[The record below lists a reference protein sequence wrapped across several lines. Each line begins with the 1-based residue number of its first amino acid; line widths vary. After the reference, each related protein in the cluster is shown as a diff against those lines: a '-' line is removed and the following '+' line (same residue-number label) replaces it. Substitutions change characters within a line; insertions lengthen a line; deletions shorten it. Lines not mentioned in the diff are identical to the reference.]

1 MFDPELESFKT
12 SIDLR
17 AYAAGQGYAL
27 DAKESWRGSA
37 VMRHANGDK
46 IIISRKPDGHY
57 TFFSVRA
64 DQDSGT
70 IIDFIQKRTGA
81 SLGAIRK
88 ELRAWQDMAATALP
102 HLPEL
107 PRTTKDRDAV
117 QARYASMTV
126 AHRHPYLENERA
138 IPALALQYWRFE
150 GRVKIDRH
158 SNAVF
163 PHFDNDGLCGYE
175 LRNAGFKG
183 FASGGTKGLW
193 LSKTISADRRLVICE
208 SSIDAIS
215 FAVLFPD
222 GHARYASIGGKLSPA
237 QPDLIRAQ
245 MDLLPQGGEIIA
257 ATDADD
263 AGRQLAEA
271 IEKSFSATGRA
282 DLTFRRQEPKGF
294 KDWNDQLC
302 AKPKRSLPFLRPE
315 VPSVA

>member
-1 MFDPELESFKT
+1 LAD
-12 SIDLR
+12 
-17 AYAAGQGYAL
+17 YVL

-57 TFFSVRA
+57 TFYSVRS
-64 DQDSGT
+64 DRDSGT

-88 ELRAWQDMAATALP
+88 ELRAWMRAPAMALP
-102 HLPEL
+102 HSPEL
-107 PRTTKDRDAV
+107 TRTAKDRGAV

-163 PHFDNDGLCGYE
+163 PHFDNDGLSGYE

-183 FASGGTKGLW
+183 FASGGSKGLW

-245 MDLLPQGGEIIA
+245 IALLPPSGEIVA
-257 ATDADD
+257 AMDADD
-263 AGRQLAEA
+263 AGRQLADA

-294 KDWNDQLC
+294 KDWNDL
-302 AKPKRSLPFLRPE
+302 LRARRGPSHVSCSQPE
-315 VPSVA
+315 ARPA

>member
-17 AYAAGQGYAL
+17 AYAAGQGYVL

-57 TFFSVRA
+57 TFFSVRS

-70 IIDFIQKRTGA
+70 IIDFIQKRTGV

-88 ELRAWQDMAATALP
+88 ELRALLGAPTTALP

-107 PRTTKDRDAV
+107 TRTAKDRDAV

-126 AHRHPYLENERA
+126 AHRHSYLENERS

-163 PHFDNDGLCGYE
+163 PHFDNHGLCGYE

-215 FAVLFPD
+215 FDVLFPD

-245 MDLLPQGGEIIA
+245 IDLLPQGGEIVA
-257 ATDADD
+257 AMDADD

-271 IEKSFSATGRA
+271 IEKAFSDAGRA
-282 DLTFRRQEPKGF
+282 DLTFRRQRPVGF
-294 KDWNDQLC
+294 KDWNDQLRGRQ
-302 AKPKRSLPFLRPE
+302 ARSPGRVVGTVLAIR
-315 VPSVA
+315 

>member
-37 VMRHANGDK
+37 VMRHSNGDK

-57 TFFSVRA
+57 AFFSVRS

-88 ELRAWQDMAATALP
+88 ELRTWLGAPAMALP

-107 PRTTKDRDAV
+107 PRTAKDREAV

-126 AHRHPYLENERA
+126 AHRHPYLEDERA

-175 LRNAGFKG
+175 LRNVGFKG
-183 FASGGTKGLW
+183 FASGGSKGLW
-193 LSKTISADRRLVICE
+193 LSKTISADRRLVISE

-237 QPDLIRAQ
+237 QPDL
-245 MDLLPQGGEIIA
+245 DP
-257 ATDADD
+257 
-263 AGRQLAEA
+263 
-271 IEKSFSATGRA
+271 RA
-282 DLTFRRQEPKGF
+282 DCAPTSERRNRCGDGCRRCRQTIGGS
-294 KDWNDQLC
+294 N
-302 AKPKRSLPFLRPE
+302 
-315 VPSVA
+315 

>member
-17 AYAAGQGYAL
+17 AYAAGQGYDL
-27 DAKESWRGSA
+27 DRKESWRGSA

-70 IIDFIQKRTGA
+70 IIDFIQKRKGL

-88 ELRAWQDMAATALP
+88 ELRVWQGMPATALP

-107 PRTTKDRDAV
+107 PRTSKDRDAV
-117 QARYASMTV
+117 HARYASMTV
-126 AHRHPYLENERA
+126 AHWHQYLEQERA
-138 IPALALQYWRFE
+138 IPALALQYWRFD
-150 GRVKIDRH
+150 GRIKTDRH

-175 LRNAGFKG
+175 LRNADFKG

-193 LSKTISADRRLVICE
+193 LSKTGSADRRLVMCE
-208 SSIDAIS
+208 SAIDAVS

-222 GHARYASIGGKLSPA
+222 GHARYASIGGKLNPT

-245 MDLLPQGGEIIA
+245 VNLLPHGAEVVA
-257 ATDADD
+257 AMDADD
-263 AGRQLAEA
+263 AGRQLAGA
-271 IEKSFSATGRA
+271 IQNSLSAAGRP
-282 DLTFRRQEPKGF
+282 DLTFRRQEPEGF
-294 KDWNDQLC
+294 KDWNDQLR
-302 AKPKRSLPFLRPE
+302 ARPRAPLPRWYKEPF
-315 VPSVA
+315 VA

>member
-27 DAKESWRGSA
+27 DAKESWRGST

-88 ELRAWQDMAATALP
+88 DLRAWQGMPATALP

-150 GRVKIDRH
+150 GRVKMDRH

-175 LRNAGFKG
+175 LRNSGFKG

-193 LSKTISADRRLVICE
+193 LSKSISADRRLVICE

-222 GHARYASIGGKLSPA
+222 GHARYGSIGGKLSPA

-245 MDLLPQGGEIIA
+245 IDLLPQGGEIVA
-257 ATDADD
+257 AMDSDD

-271 IEKSFSATGRA
+271 IEKSFSATGRT
-282 DLTFRRQEPKGF
+282 DLTFRRQEPNGF
-294 KDWNDQLC
+294 KDWNDL
-302 AKPKRSLPFLRPE
+302 LRARRGPSPVSCSQPE
-315 VPSVA
+315 ARPA

>member
-17 AYAAGQGYAL
+17 AYAASQGYVL

-57 TFFSVRA
+57 TFFSVRS

-70 IIDFIQKRTGA
+70 IIDFIQKRTGS
-81 SLGAIRK
+81 SLGVIRK
-88 ELRAWQDMAATALP
+88 ELRAWQGMPTTALP

-107 PRTTKDRDAV
+107 PRTAKDREAV

-150 GRVKIDRH
+150 SRVKMDRH

-183 FASGGTKGLW
+183 FASGGAKGLW

-222 GHARYASIGGKLSPA
+222 GHARYASIGGQLSPA
-237 QPDLIRAQ
+237 QPALIRAQ
-245 MDLLPQGGEIIA
+245 VDLLPQGSEIIA
-257 ATDADD
+257 AMDADV

-271 IEKSFSATGRA
+271 IQKSLSAAGRP
-282 DLTFRRQEPKGF
+282 DLTFRRQEPLGF
-294 KDWNDQLC
+294 KDWNDQLR
-302 AKPKRSLPFLRPE
+302 ARPTAPLPRSYKEPF
-315 VPSVA
+315 VA

>member
-1 MFDPELESFKT
+1 MFDAELESFKT

-46 IIISRKPDGHY
+46 IIVSRKPDGHF
-57 TFFSVRA
+57 TFFSVRS

-81 SLGAIRK
+81 SLGTIRK
-88 ELRAWQDMAATALP
+88 ELRAWLSAPAMALQ
-102 HLPEL
+102 HFPEL
-107 PRTTKDRDAV
+107 PRTAKDREAV

-126 AHRHPYLENERA
+126 ARRHPYLENERA
-138 IPALALQYWRFE
+138 IPALTLQYWRFE
-150 GRVKIDRH
+150 GRVKTDRH

-163 PHFDNDGLCGYE
+163 PHFDSDGLCGYE

-193 LSKTISADRRLVICE
+193 LSKTISADRRLVLCE
-208 SSIDAIS
+208 SAIDAMS

-222 GHARYASIGGKLSPA
+222 GHARYASIGGKMNPS

-245 MDLLPQGGEIIA
+245 IDLLPQGGEIVA
-257 ATDADD
+257 AMDADD
-263 AGRQLAEA
+263 AGRQLAQA
-271 IEKSFSATGRA
+271 IQKSFADAARA
-282 DLTFRRQEPKGF
+282 DLMFSTQQPAGF
-294 KDWNDQLC
+294 KDWNDLLR
-302 AKPKRSLPFLRPE
+302 ASKPPVLARGYMLEARP
-315 VPSVA
+315 A

>member
-17 AYAAGQGYAL
+17 AYAASQGYVL
-27 DAKESWRGSA
+27 DEKESWRGSA

-57 TFFSVRA
+57 TFFSVRSG
-64 DQDSGT
+64 QDSGT

-88 ELRAWQDMAATALP
+88 ELRAWLGAPAMALR

-107 PRTTKDRDAV
+107 TGTTKDRDAV

-138 IPALALQYWRFE
+138 IPALALQYWRFD
-150 GRVKIDRH
+150 GRVRMDRH

-183 FASGGTKGLW
+183 FARGGAKGLW
-193 LSKTISADRRLVICE
+193 LSKTISADQRLIICE

-215 FAVLFPD
+215 FALLFPD
-222 GHARYASIGGKLSPA
+222 GHARYASIGRKLSPS
-237 QPDLIRAQ
+237 QPDLSRAQ
-245 MDLLPQGGEIIA
+245 ITLLPPGGEIIA
-257 ATDADD
+257 A
-263 AGRQLAEA
+263 
-271 IEKSFSATGRA
+271 
-282 DLTFRRQEPKGF
+282 
-294 KDWNDQLC
+294 
-302 AKPKRSLPFLRPE
+302 
-315 VPSVA
+315 

>member
-17 AYAAGQGYAL
+17 AYAAGQGYVL

-37 VMRHANGDK
+37 VMRYPNGDK
-46 IIISRKPDGHY
+46 ISISRKPDGHY
-57 TFFSVRA
+57 TFFSVRS

-88 ELRAWQDMAATALP
+88 ELRAWLAAPPMALP

-107 PRTTKDRDAV
+107 PKTTKDREAV

-138 IPALALQYWRFE
+138 IPALALQYWRFD
-150 GRVKIDRH
+150 GRIKIDRH

-163 PHFDNDGLCGYE
+163 PHFDSNGICGYE
-175 LRNAGFKG
+175 LRNVGFKG
-183 FASGGTKGLW
+183 FASGCAKGLW
-193 LSKTISADRRLVICE
+193 ISKTISSDRRLIICE
-208 SSIDAIS
+208 SCIAAIS

-237 QPDLIRAQ
+237 QADLIRGQ
-245 MDLLPQGGEIIA
+245 IDLLPQGGEIVVA
-257 ATDADD
+257 MDGDD
-263 AGRQLAEA
+263 AGRQLAGA
-271 IEKSFSATGRA
+271 TGKSFSATGRA
-282 DLTFRRQEPKGF
+282 DITFRRHEPKGF
-294 KDWNDQLC
+294 KDWNDQLRTRPM
-302 AKPKRSLPFLRPE
+302 APLPRSCKESF
-315 VPSVA
+315 VA